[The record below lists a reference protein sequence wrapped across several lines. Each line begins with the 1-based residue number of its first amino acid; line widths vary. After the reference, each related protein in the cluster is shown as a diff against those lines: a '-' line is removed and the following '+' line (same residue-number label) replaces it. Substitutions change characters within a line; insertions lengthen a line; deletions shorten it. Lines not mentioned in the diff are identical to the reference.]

1 MSNFIRQFG
10 RQVEKPVGSH
20 LESDLELRVW
30 AGHIPITWTQPVLC
44 NCIRYNTRQY
54 TRQHMNHSTYESLLS
69 GIALTQTQANSI
81 LPAMVAGTV
90 WAWAS
95 VSQTDKHA
103 SPLQYR
109 QLNSQ
114 TPLPPPLQL
123 SDRCPSFSLQ
133 LICQLAGSW
142 RKQFRF
148 QHSCTRPP
156 PPDMVH
162 RRQLPSPY
170 CKMMLPR
177 CKRKPNKL
185 PILQNLCLCLAECRH
200 STNRYTAALFQRSLT
215 IRYQFSPPRP
225 GLCFTTRKTTS
236 SYQGR
241 HFPQQR
247 TWSYMMHSMTQSKK
261 FPGLDR

>member
-1 MSNFIRQFG
+1 
-10 RQVEKPVGSH
+10 
-20 LESDLELRVW
+20 
-30 AGHIPITWTQPVLC
+30 
-44 NCIRYNTRQY
+44 
-54 TRQHMNHSTYESLLS
+54 MNHSTYEPRLS
-69 GIALTQTQANSI
+69 GTALTQTQANST
-81 LPAMVAGTV
+81 LPKAAMVAGTV

-95 VSQTDKHA
+95 VSQTDKHV

-133 LICQLAGSW
+133 LICQLARSW
-142 RKQFRF
+142 RKRFRF
-148 QHSCTRPP
+148 QHSYTRPP

-162 RRQLPSPY
+162 RRRLSSPY
-170 CKMMLPR
+170 CMMTLPR

-215 IRYQFSPPRP
+215 IRYHFPPPRP
-225 GLCFTTRKTTS
+225 GLRFTTHKTTTS
-236 SYQGR
+236 GSP
-241 HFPQQR
+241 FS
-247 TWSYMMHSMTQSKK
+247 TTMHVILHDA
-261 FPGLDR
+261 LDDAIEKIPRPS